1 MNRKKDDAATWGF
14 FNLGKPLFACPE
26 ILLAATWRFLMC
38 MSKNI
43 VSRHHLKRGFFWSS
57 LPTSSTVRLTP
68 PPCSHGSTLT
78 VAQSKFLA
86 ETEIEYVRKVEQVIC
101 KVPSTLESQVPGH
114 QWCQHGEEPGNI
126 KFGDVDWVF
135 EWRVFCDRHSRAAL
149 CTRGSALKNHSYN
162 SISIF

>member
-1 MNRKKDDAATWGF
+1 MDRKKRDDAATWGF

-26 ILLAATWRFLMC
+26 ILLAAAWRFLMC

-101 KVPSTLESQVPGH
+101 KVPSTLEPQVPGH
-114 QWCQHGEEPGNI
+114 QWCQHGEEPGI
-126 KFGDVDWVF
+126 LSLEMLTEYLSGEYFATGTAEQSSVLG
-135 EWRVFCDRHSRAAL
+135 AL
-149 CTRGSALKNHSYN
+149 L
-162 SISIF
+162 